1 MDSTE
6 KKQLLQEQK
15 RKKKL
20 VNIIG
25 GGLAG
30 CEATYQ
36 LAKRGIKVRLFEQ
49 KPTKF
54 SPAHS
59 NKDLAEIVCSNSLKS
74 IDLSTA
80 SGLLKAELELL
91 DCLLLKVAKQVSVP
105 AGSAL
110 AVDRELFAKTVT
122 EEIKKLDNVEIVYQE
137 VESIDPNEH
146 TIIAT
151 GPLTDGKLAQSI
163 SKLLGENANLYF
175 FDASAPIINADSLD
189 LEKIFTAGRY
199 GKGESDYI
207 NCPMNKEE
215 YYAFVQELKTAKRVE
230 LKEFE
235 TVNVFEGCMPIEI
248 MASRGEDTLRFGPLR
263 PVGLLDNNGVRPY
276 AVVQLR
282 KESNTNNLY
291 NLVGFQTNL
300 VYPEQKRVFSM
311 IPALKNAEFVKY
323 GVMHRNTYICAPKYL
338 TNNFALKSNPLI
350 HFAGQISGVEGYVES
365 IASGLVAA
373 LDVFNQ
379 IAGNPAIEWSNNTII
394 GSLTNYISTASQDNF
409 QPMNAN
415 FGILPEHN
423 TKIKDKKE
431 RKIAYSQ
438 RAIAGMK
445 EVIKTHN
452 I

>member
-1 MDSTE
+1 M
-6 KKQLLQEQK
+6 
-15 RKKKL
+15 

-49 KPTKF
+49 KPIKF

-59 NKDLAEIVCSNSLKS
+59 NKNLAEIVCSNSLKS
-74 IDLSTA
+74 TDLATA

-91 DCLLLKVAKQVSVP
+91 DCLLLKIAKEVSVP

-110 AVDRELFAKTVT
+110 AIDRELFAQKVNDY
-122 EEIKKLDNVEIVYQE
+122 ISNMPNVEIVYGE
-137 VESIDPNEH
+137 VSNLDFSEP

-151 GPLTDGKLAQSI
+151 GPLTSDNLAQSI
-163 SKLLGENANLYF
+163 KELLGENSSLSF
-175 FDASAPIINADSLD
+175 FDASAPIIDANTLNA
-189 LEKIFTAGRY
+189 EKTFTAGRY

-215 YYAFVQELKTAKRVE
+215 YYTFIEELINARRVE

-235 TVNVFEGCMPIEI
+235 NVNVFEGCMPIEI
-248 MASRGEDTLRFGPLR
+248 MASRGVDTLRYGPLR
-263 PVGLLDNNGVRPY
+263 PVGLTDNNGERPF

-300 VYPEQKRVFSM
+300 VFPEQKRVFSL
-311 IPALKNAEFVKY
+311 IPALNNAEFIKY
-323 GVMHRNTYICAPKYL
+323 GVMHRNSYICAPKYL
-338 TNNFALKSNPLI
+338 TQNFKVKHKNNI
-350 HFAGQISGVEGYVES
+350 WFAGQISGVEGYVES

-373 LDVFNQ
+373 ISVYNNITKQ
-379 IAGNPAIEWSNNTII
+379 PEIQWSNKTLI
-394 GSLTNYISTASQDNF
+394 GALTNYISSADENNF

-415 FGILPEHN
+415 FGILPQHDE
-423 TKIKDKKE
+423 TIKDKKE
-431 RKIAYSQ
+431 RKMAYTT
-438 RAIAGMK
+438 RALECMK
-445 EVIKTHN
+445 QTIQKFG